1 MIMDLKKEIS
11 KAKTRLIKQAK
22 VKGISENFGQKEVRK
37 IREAYIDSIHREGNQ
52 PDDTGLIDQFDQWC
66 MTFDLS
72 ELRKYQ

>member
-1 MIMDLKKEIS
+1 MNLEKEIQ
-11 KAKTRLIKQAK
+11 KAKSRLIKQAK

-37 IREAYIDSIHREGNQ
+37 IREAFIDSIHREGNQ